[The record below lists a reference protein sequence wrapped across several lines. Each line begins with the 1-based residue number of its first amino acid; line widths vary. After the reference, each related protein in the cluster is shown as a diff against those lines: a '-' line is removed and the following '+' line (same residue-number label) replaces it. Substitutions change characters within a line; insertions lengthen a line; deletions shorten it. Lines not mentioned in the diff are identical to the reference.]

1 MTGLEAACGSWGSG
15 WTLTR
20 CSLWVRAA
28 ACQEAPGLTLAQSHC
43 GLIHSTVTRAH
54 PRARL
59 GLGTGTW
66 RCVGPRLSPH
76 GAPSLGGR
84 QTCRVRDHSAMWA
97 GRQRER
103 HLACLGAVREGFQ
116 GEVESELKPVG
127 WWEPTR

>member
-1 MTGLEAACGSWGSG
+1 MRGLGYWLDTDPLQPVGEGSCLSGSP
-15 WTLTR
+15 R
-20 CSLWVRAA
+20 SHSCPKPLWAH
-28 ACQEAPGLTLAQSHC
+28 PF
-43 GLIHSTVTRAH
+43 IHSTVTRAY

-103 HLACLGAVREGFQ
+103 HLACLGAVREGLQ
-116 GEVESELKPVG
+116 GEAESELKPVG